1 MRSQSRS
8 AYGYNEMA
16 FHSTWRSNRNY
27 LPFVMAIH
35 SKWLRN
41 NPQGPKG
48 PLGPEGAQGARRA
61 PPLGPIGSLGP
72 RRCAPANLKK
82 TRNDIMAL
90 RVRFV
95 ATLLH
100 SKGAAAV
107 PQRVLGYLFACR
119 KLKILCVF
127 EKFRGFS
134 PFSKRYKKSSMLES
148 ILASLSSILA

>member
-1 MRSQSRS
+1 MLGHCS
-8 AYGYNEMA
+8 ATIPCIQMT
-16 FHSTWRSNRNY
+16 FHSKWRSNRNY

-100 SKGAAAV
+100 SKGAAVV
-107 PQRVLGYLFACR
+107 PQGVLGYHFLYFLHAFFLHRFCMD
-119 KLKILCVF
+119 F
-127 EKFRGFS
+127 
-134 PFSKRYKKSSMLES
+134 
-148 ILASLSSILA
+148 SSIFHDFLST

>member
-1 MRSQSRS
+1 MAQREFRVQFEIFFCKNLEKSREITPQMGCWRTRDAANCVWCQASFS
-8 AYGYNEMA
+8 ASSTSLTLYARCYNA
-16 FHSTWRSNRNY
+16 KAY
-27 LPFVMAIH
+27 LRYFSLSEGA
-35 SKWLRN
+35 SEN
-41 NPQGPKG
+41 NPSGPGPPEG

-100 SKGAAAV
+100 SKGAAVV
-107 PQRVLGYLFACR
+107 PQGGR
-119 KLKILCVF
+119 
-127 EKFRGFS
+127 E
-134 PFSKRYKKSSMLES
+134 
-148 ILASLSSILA
+148 